1 MAEENQSNFL
11 RSFALEFNQT
21 FFYSYFLQII
31 LITYMYNAIGN
42 GRYWKV
48 LFYGSILG
56 FFGALMEHT
65 FIAWQDNLPENEKD
79 KTVLSILLLVAEI
92 GWIATEFS
100 VPILNLIKL
109 NSLSNVAVVKGV
121 NIVTSLLF
129 CGFSFFR
136 FQIGYSRYNEHKVDC
151 QNCSELHSKAFGVM
165 AITDIILSIMI
176 FVRINKSSR
185 EYKIKKNNENISIL
199 TTFKKSS
206 VFSLLIVDVISV
218 FLSLTYMSSS
228 TNEYAKPFHA
238 LKSNFLLILA
248 VDAFIF
254 KFKAHTS
261 GGSTYKSY
269 NDMHSTNMAQ
279 SVQSVN
285 NPTTTSYKPQ
295 KSMLS
300 SAMGK
305 VPSST
310 TLINNTNQN
319 VNNFNLSSS
328 QPIINNNYNKTF
340 GLFKNELLNKDTEIS
355 IESPKP
361 AASTSAST
369 KFNTS
374 PFMYNPSITND
385 KFSSDGNIS
394 NISNINYSNSSL
406 NVGMRTNFSNSSIN
420 SYSYRSPNMSEFNF
434 RNQ

>member
-1 MAEENQSNFL
+1 MTEVKNNVF

-31 LITYMYNAIGN
+31 LISYMYNSIGN
-42 GRYWKV
+42 GRYWRV
-48 LFYGSILG
+48 LFYGSLLG

-79 KTVLSILLLVAEI
+79 KTSLSILLLIAEV
-92 GWIATEFS
+92 GWIATEFA
-100 VPILNLIKL
+100 VPVLNLIKL

-121 NIVTSLLF
+121 TVITALLF

-136 FQIGYSRYNEHKVDC
+136 FQIGYSRYGEHKVDC

-165 AITDIILSIMI
+165 AITDVILSIMI
-176 FVRINKSSR
+176 FFRINKSSR

-206 VFSLLIVDVISV
+206 VFSLLIVDVISI
-218 FLSLTYMSSS
+218 FLSLTYISPS
-228 TNEYAKPFHA
+228 TSEYAKPFHA

-248 VDAFIF
+248 IDAFIF
-254 KFKAHTS
+254 KFRAHTS

-269 NDMHSTNMAQ
+269 NDMHSSNIAQ

-285 NPTTTSYKPQ
+285 NITTTSYKPQ
-295 KSMLS
+295 KSMLNS
-300 SAMGK
+300 TMGK

-310 TLINNTNQN
+310 TLINTHQN
-319 VNNFNLSSS
+319 INNFNLSSS

-340 GLFKNELLNKDTEIS
+340 GLFKNELLSKDTEIN

-361 AASTSAST
+361 TASSAINT
-369 KFNTS
+369 KYNTS
-374 PFMYNPSITND
+374 PFMYNPSMND
-385 KFSSDGNIS
+385 RYSSDGNIS
-394 NISNINYSNSSL
+394 NI
-406 NVGMRTNFSNSSIN
+406 NFSNSSMNPNFSN
-420 SYSYRSPNMSEFNF
+420 SSVNSCGFKSPDMNEYNYK
-434 RNQ
+434 N